1 MKRKRTKRKKSILD
15 LINAGMSPDAAFMI
29 GERPPVGKDI
39 SKVLRALKTNELK
52 TLIKNLKAKLKTVE
66 RGSLIAADITW
77 RLGCAETEYNH
88 RISGLN
94 GWIEEMPTPFGGAV
108 DKKKAR

>member
-1 MKRKRTKRKKSILD
+1 MKRKRTKRKKSILG
-15 LINAGMSPDAAFMI
+15 LINSGMSPDAAFMI
-29 GERPPVGKDI
+29 GEMPPVGKDI

-52 TLIKNLKAKLKTVE
+52 TLNKNLKAKLKTVE

-77 RLGCAETEYNH
+77 RLEHAEKEYNH

-94 GWIEEMPTPFGGAV
+94 GWIEERLTPFGGAV
-108 DKKKAR
+108 DEKKAK